1 MAKCVW
7 PFDFATPRNC
17 SLLSRS
23 GNAVQKIS
31 EWAPKQA
38 SSKRKPPGATQG
50 RLMVMAAAASRG
62 VKNSPSQ

>member
-7 PFDFATPRNC
+7 PFEFATPRNC

-31 EWAPKQA
+31 EWAPKQTELPSVLA
-38 SSKRKPPGATQG
+38 STVST
-50 RLMVMAAAASRG
+50 LLL
-62 VKNSPSQ
+62 